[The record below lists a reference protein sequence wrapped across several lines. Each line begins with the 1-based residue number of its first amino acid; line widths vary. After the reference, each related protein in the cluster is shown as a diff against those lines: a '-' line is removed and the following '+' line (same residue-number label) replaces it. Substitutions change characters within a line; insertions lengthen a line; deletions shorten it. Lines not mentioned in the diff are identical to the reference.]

1 MDMKLEKMIQEL
13 LARIDT
19 LEREN
24 TRLKE
29 EIEQLKK
36 RLSKNS
42 RNSSK
47 PPSSDGLSRPNKNN
61 SVSEKGKL
69 KSKTTKKQ
77 SGGQKGHNGSNLGQT
92 KPDEVITKS
101 VTSCGHCQS
110 DLSNTK
116 AQGYV
121 RRQLH
126 DLPEMPKLK
135 VIEYCYEKKCCPNC
149 QKYTTASFPEG
160 INAPVQYGNNLK
172 SYATYLQNQHFIPEQ
187 RIQQLLEDLFG
198 VSVATASIAEFS
210 QTCADQLIEFEQMV
224 LDQLKNAPVKHLD
237 ETGYRIG
244 SKTQWLHVCSNA
256 DYTYY
261 HVSPKRKSLLS
272 GLTGIIVHDH
282 WKSYFTLEGISHALC
297 NAHHLRELRSLAE
310 DGEIWAKRMM
320 RLLRKS
326 CHLVNISDQSV
337 LLPDKQALIS
347 KVYDQIVADGLKYH
361 EILMPLASTGK
372 RGRKKRR
379 TGHNLLLRLRDY
391 KHDVLRF
398 IYDSEVPFTN
408 NQAENDLRMMKV
420 KQKVSGCFRSETGAQ
435 KFVRIRTLLST
446 ARKQG
451 WKIIDTIAD
460 AFNGKIPQFN

>member
-1 MDMKLEKMIQEL
+1 
-13 LARIDT
+13 
-19 LEREN
+19 
-24 TRLKE
+24 
-29 EIEQLKK
+29 
-36 RLSKNS
+36 
-42 RNSSK
+42 
-47 PPSSDGLSRPNKNN
+47 
-61 SVSEKGKL
+61 
-69 KSKTTKKQ
+69 
-77 SGGQKGHNGSNLGQT
+77 
-92 KPDEVITKS
+92 
-101 VTSCGHCQS
+101 
-110 DLSNTK
+110 
-116 AQGYV
+116 
-121 RRQLH
+121 
-126 DLPEMPKLK
+126 MPKLK

-149 QKYTTASFPEG
+149 LKYTTASFPEG

-198 VSVATASIAEFS
+198 VRVATASIAEFS
-210 QTCADQLIEFEQMV
+210 QTFADQLIEFEQMV
-224 LDQLKNAPVKHLD
+224 FDQLKNAPVKHLD

-244 SKTQWLHVCSNA
+244 SKTQWLHVCSNV

-326 CHLVNISDQSV
+326 CHLVNISDQSA

-347 KVYDQIVADGLKYH
+347 KIYDRIVADGLKYH

-460 AFNGKIPQFN
+460 VFNGKIPQFN

>member
-29 EIEQLKK
+29 ENEQLKK

-69 KSKTTKKQ
+69 KSKGTKKP
-77 SGGQKGHNGSNLGQT
+77 SGGQKGHNGSNLGQA
-92 KPDEVITKS
+92 KPDEVITKP
-101 VTSCGHCQS
+101 VTSCDHCQNNLS
-110 DLSNTK
+110 DTK

-149 QKYTTASFPEG
+149 LKYTTASFPEG

-210 QTCADQLIEFEQMV
+210 QTFADQLIEFEQMV
-224 LDQLKNAPVKHLD
+224 FDQLKNAPVKHLD

-244 SKTQWLHVCSNA
+244 SKTQSMRHGSG
-256 DYTYY
+256 T
-261 HVSPKRKSLLS
+261 LS
-272 GLTGIIVHDH
+272 RGAPRSFALGL
-282 WKSYFTLEGISHALC
+282 S
-297 NAHHLRELRSLAE
+297 
-310 DGEIWAKRMM
+310 
-320 RLLRKS
+320 
-326 CHLVNISDQSV
+326 
-337 LLPDKQALIS
+337 
-347 KVYDQIVADGLKYH
+347 
-361 EILMPLASTGK
+361 
-372 RGRKKRR
+372 
-379 TGHNLLLRLRDY
+379 
-391 KHDVLRF
+391 
-398 IYDSEVPFTN
+398 
-408 NQAENDLRMMKV
+408 
-420 KQKVSGCFRSETGAQ
+420 
-435 KFVRIRTLLST
+435 
-446 ARKQG
+446 
-451 WKIIDTIAD
+451 
-460 AFNGKIPQFN
+460 